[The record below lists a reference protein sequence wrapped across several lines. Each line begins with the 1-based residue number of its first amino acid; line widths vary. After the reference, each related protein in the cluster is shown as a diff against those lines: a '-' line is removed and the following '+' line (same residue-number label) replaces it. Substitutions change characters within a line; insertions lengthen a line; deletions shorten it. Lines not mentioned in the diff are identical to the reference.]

1 MSETTTSQEL
11 EATLN
16 KTDLGHIVYEKR
28 KPIVVLLVA
37 LLVAILGWMSVKSI
51 KSGQE
56 TKNSQTV
63 FQFQNDVWTP
73 VKAGKMTTDELMTK
87 FAALDAGAK
96 SSASIIPLALEISK
110 FLVEKNEVEKAD
122 KFLSEIH
129 PSNDIGKFFM
139 GHQRAILLEKL
150 NKVGEAIE
158 LIKGLK
164 PGKEGIMPAHLE
176 LLLGR
181 LYVVAGNAQ
190 EAKATLEGVINNYP
204 NDEEAKLAK
213 LYLGEVK

>member
-28 KPIVVLLVA
+28 KPIVILLVA
-37 LLVAILGWMSVKSI
+37 LLVIILGWMAMKSI
-51 KSGQE
+51 RSSQE
-56 TKNSQTV
+56 TKGSEIV
-63 FQFQNDVWTP
+63 FHFQNDVWAN
-73 VKAGKMTTDELMTK
+73 VKAGKMTTDEMMTK
-87 FAALDAGAK
+87 FEAIDAGAK
-96 SSASIIPLALEISK
+96 SSASIVPLALEVSK

-122 KFLSEIH
+122 KFLSGIT
-129 PSNDIGKFFM
+129 PSNEIGKFFIV
-139 GHQRAILLEKL
+139 HQRAILLEKL
-150 NKVGEAIE
+150 NKVDEAIE
-158 LIKGLK
+158 LVKGLK
-164 PGKEGIMPAHLE
+164 SKKESIMPAHLE

-181 LYVVAGNAQ
+181 LYMVAGNAQ